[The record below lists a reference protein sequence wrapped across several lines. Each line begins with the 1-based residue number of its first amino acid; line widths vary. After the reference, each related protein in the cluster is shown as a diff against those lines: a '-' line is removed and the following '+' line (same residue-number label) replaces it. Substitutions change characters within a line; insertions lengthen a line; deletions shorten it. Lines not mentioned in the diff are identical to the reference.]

1 METILKLQLYGFRLV
16 VILILWLSCDRR
28 KSARADIDARL
39 YRALLLSIALM
50 IISASYYVFHTLPIG
65 FFISTVRVED
75 HVARLGGDEFVV
87 LVDFKD
93 PMAMEELVRRIERE
107 IENLNRSKQR
117 MYSLSSSIGRSAYR
131 QEEGGGASDFLS
143 LLDADIYARKKEK
156 AKGREGA

>member
-1 METILKLQLYGFRLV
+1 MLV
-16 VILILWLSCDRR
+16 FP
-28 KSARADIDARL
+28 
-39 YRALLLSIALM
+39 
-50 IISASYYVFHTLPIG
+50 ASYYVFHTLPIG

-143 LLDADIYARKKEK
+143 LLDADMYARKKEK